1 MEGIELIQRKGDL
14 MVGIRGRNSTTRFID
29 TELQIGPVQFIMDQ
43 REDFPLKFSRVSS
56 PPLVAQLRL
65 TVRNHFIRLIYY
77 FYIQHFSGIWRK
89 TDSGTTEA
97 YENTTK

>member
-29 TELQIGPVQFIMDQ
+29 TELQIGPVQIIMDQ
-43 REDFPLKFSRVSS
+43 REDFPLQFSRVSS

-65 TVRNHFIRLIYY
+65 TVRNHFIQLIYY

-89 TDSGTTEA
+89 TDSSTTEA